1 MPSRPR
7 TPFRPGLPFS
17 RPSRAGPP
25 CPSTAP
31 TRLVVPWAAAVL
43 LLGLAGCQS
52 ESFRTVDLTAPERIT
67 QPIPDEELLDVGI
80 AVFDPNVPDSFDA
93 TQQALVNPEVRRA
106 ESYYIPYT
114 LKSVVESTGNW
125 GAVRVVPRDTHAVD
139 VLLSG
144 RIIRSQGERLV
155 LEVQAQDA
163 TGALW
168 FENTYE
174 TLASKYAYDDSMPP
188 GMDPFQP
195 TYTRIADD
203 LTAHFL
209 ALTEAQRSAI
219 RHTAEMRF
227 AEALLPIAY
236 DAYVEPTEAGRLEVQ
251 RLPARNDPTMRNVRR
266 VREREFMFIDTLDAY
281 YAEYVRRIRPIY
293 DTWRQATYREA
304 MAGHELRELRR
315 RRVVAGTLSIIGGL
329 LGGPATMSG
338 ISTGAEL
345 LQDSFAKRDEE
356 QIHAEALREVS
367 SAMEGEVMPHTLE
380 LENQTV
386 QLTGTVEEQYAKL
399 RALLKKSYRESLG
412 LESGD
417 PPLAGSATR

>member
-1 MPSRPR
+1 MSSRPR
-7 TPFRPGLPFS
+7 TPFRPDLS
-17 RPSRAGPP
+17 SP
-25 CPSTAP
+25 CPARAAPPRPLTTPPWLTAP
-31 TRLVVPWAAAVL
+31 WVAAVL
-43 LLGLAGCQS
+43 LLGMAGCQS
-52 ESFRTVDLTAPERIT
+52 ESFRTVDLTAPARIT
-67 QPIPDEELLDVGI
+67 QAIPDAQLLDVGI

-93 TQQALVNPEVRRA
+93 AQQALVNPEVRRA

-114 LKSVVESTGNW
+114 LKTVVESTGNW
-125 GAVRVVPRDTHAVD
+125 GAVRVVPQDTQAVD
-139 VLLSG
+139 VLVSG

-155 LEVQAQDA
+155 LAVQAKDA

-195 TYTRIADD
+195 TYTRVADD
-203 LTAHFL
+203 LTAHYL
-209 ALTEAQRSAI
+209 GLSEAQRMAI

-236 DAYVEPTEAGRLEVQ
+236 DAYVEPTATGRLEVQ
-251 RLPARNDPTMRNVRR
+251 RLPARDDPTMRNVRR

-281 YAEYVRRIRPIY
+281 YAEYIRRIRPIY

-386 QLTGTVEEQYAKL
+386 ELTGTVEEQYAKL

-412 LESGD
+412 LEPGD
-417 PPLAGSATR
+417 APLAGADQR